1 VKKLREIKRESAAPA
16 DSFGYSEAVFSLSYL
31 PAVLV
36 SLCVIAC
43 SGCAGNR
50 PAADPI
56 AAPQVFY
63 TVTGEIAL
71 NRKEPRVAALQYA
84 AAATAGSDVSL
95 LARASEVTAQSLQP
109 SLSAAVAARW
119 IQVEPTSLE
128 AHRAAARAALALDR
142 IAEAA
147 EQYRIVLM
155 TSPRG
160 AEAEFA
166 DLEIEFG
173 QGDNLFGAR
182 QVADRLAEAFPNSP
196 AAATLQGF
204 AAMRADDPKAAVKSF
219 AAALA
224 METAAPPGAA
234 ASDPEAAPGGA
245 APGGAAPGGR
255 RELVMAFWRAR
266 ILSGD
271 AQVPL
276 AEALALVESD
286 PSPANVLDHALL
298 LLAAQQNEAAVSEL
312 QTLASQPETA
322 AVALRLLGLLD
333 LQAARL
339 DQATQHFTELLATGK
354 FADDCFYYLGLI
366 AERLGDVP
374 RAMRFYGQ
382 VQSGDN
388 AVAALLRASNLL
400 ESHGEAPAA
409 QELLDHL
416 IEDEPARAPA
426 VFAARAK
433 IYSDAGNAQR
443 AIEVLDKGM
452 LEYPDSVDIRY
463 AVASTYEDQGQ
474 VKLAL
479 RELKDVLKS
488 RPDDP
493 AAMNAYGYT
502 LADHNEDLGRAR
514 KLIERAYAEAP
525 RNAAILDSLGWVLYR
540 QGHPDEALGYLKSAY
555 ADDRGADI
563 AAHLGEVLWQ
573 SGKRDEAQKVW
584 TEAGRDDSD
593 NKLLNATRL
602 RLHAAPK

>member
-1 VKKLREIKRESAAPA
+1 MKKVREIKRECTAPA
-16 DSFGYSEAVFSLSYL
+16 ASFGYSEAVFSLSYL
-31 PAVLV
+31 PALSV

-43 SGCAGNR
+43 GGCAGTR

-109 SLSAAVAARW
+109 SLTAAVAAHW

-142 IAEAA
+142 IGEAA
-147 EQYRIVLM
+147 EQYQIVLT

-160 AEAEFA
+160 PDAEFA

-182 QVADRLAEAFPNSP
+182 QVADRLAAVFPHSQ
-196 AAATLQGF
+196 AAARLQGF
-204 AAMRADDPKAAVKSF
+204 AAMRADDPKAAVRSF

-224 METAAPPGAA
+224 MGTEAPASGAPGAEA
-234 ASDPEAAPGGA
+234 NDADAAPGTA
-245 APGGAAPGGR
+245 ALDAR

-276 AEALALVESD
+276 AEALALVERD

-298 LLAAQQNEAAVSEL
+298 LLAAQQNDAAVTEL
-312 QTLASQPETA
+312 QTLAGQPDTA
-322 AVALRLLGLLD
+322 ALALRLLGLLD
-333 LQAARL
+333 LQGGRL
-339 DQATQHFTELLATGK
+339 DKATQHFTELLATGK

-366 AERLGDVP
+366 AERVGDVP

-382 VQSGDN
+382 VQGGDN

-400 ESHGEAPAA
+400 ESHGEGPAA

-416 IEDEPARAPA
+416 IEDEPAKAPE
-426 VFAARAK
+426 VVAARAK
-433 IYSDAGNAQR
+433 IYSDAGNGER

-452 LEYPDSVDIRY
+452 REYPDSVDIRY

-479 RELKDVLKS
+479 RELKDVLKL

-502 LADHNEDLGRAR
+502 LADHHEDLKRAR

-540 QGHPDEALGYLKSAY
+540 QGHPDEALGYLRTAY

-573 SGKRDEAQKVW
+573 SGKRDEAEKVW
-584 TEAGRDDSD
+584 AEAGKEDSD
-593 NKLLNATRL
+593 NRLLNATRL
-602 RLHAAPK
+602 RLHAPPK